1 MDTKRLETKVG
12 LFVFLGL
19 LLLAILLIQ
28 FSKGTSI
35 FHGTYT
41 VQLHAAN
48 VGGLKPRAS
57 VLLAGVQVGS
67 VTDIQLA
74 PDGKSVTMYLS
85 IYKQFKIYSDAQ
97 FAIEEAGFLGDQYV
111 AILPT
116 LNQGDV
122 LTNNSSVNCEAPFN
136 LQQVARSAAG
146 FVERID
152 DTARKLDDSVSQ
164 LQRVVLNEQ
173 TLTNFSIAVNN
184 MRSFSENAVGTIGDI
199 HSLIATN
206 GERAGLAVSNMLFF
220 SKQLTQLAGSAD
232 ILLDTNG
239 VQLTAAMKNIES
251 ATETLTNL
259 MNGMQAGRGLA
270 GTVLQDPELSSNVQ
284 TIASNLAETS
294 SNLNRFGLWH
304 LMWHHEEAPSN
315 NPPPLEYKQRP

>member
-12 LFVFLGL
+12 LFVLLGL
-19 LLLAILLIQ
+19 ILLAILLIQ

-41 VQLHAAN
+41 VLLHADN

-74 PDGKSVTMYLS
+74 PDSKSVTMYLS

-116 LNQGDV
+116 DNKGSA
-122 LTNNSSVNCEAPFN
+122 LTNNSSVNCEPPFN

-164 LQRVVLNEQ
+164 LQRVVLNDQ
-173 TLTNFSIAVNN
+173 TLTNFSLAVNN
-184 MRSFSENAVGTIGDI
+184 MRSFSENAIGTIGDI
-199 HSLIATN
+199 NTLIATN
-206 GERAGLAVSNMLFF
+206 GERAGLAVSNMLIF

-232 ILLDTNG
+232 LLLDTNG

-270 GTVLQDPELSSNVQ
+270 GTVLQDPALSSNVQ
-284 TIASNLAETS
+284 AIAGNLAETS

-304 LMWHHEEAPSN
+304 LMWHHEEAQTNSLPSR
-315 NPPPLEYKQRP
+315 ESEQRP